1 MAPRI
6 ASEATDATAQEHPPH
21 GPRYPDVGVI
31 AVVAE
36 PWGGMW
42 LSRQQILTRLSA
54 WFHVAW
60 VDPALGWRKLW
71 TGRAGRPIGQFDAT
85 PPPASGF
92 TVCRQSRV
100 NPKFYRPGV
109 LARFTARRHLERARD
124 ELRRQGCKRI
134 ILYVWQPKFAQS
146 LDLVEHDVSCY
157 HIADEYSFADIETP
171 VSELERDLISR
182 VDQVIIHSP
191 ALLEKKGKINP
202 STAYITNGVDYRAFA
217 EQHPEPADLAA
228 IPHPRVGYIGRI
240 KVQLDWEL
248 LDTLSR
254 RHTGWQ
260 FVFVGPEGFLGE
272 SEALARS
279 VFAREN
285 VHVLGPKAVTDIP
298 AYTQNMDV
306 CLLCYRLNA
315 YTRYI
320 FPLKLHE
327 YLAAGRPV
335 VGSGIRSLEAF
346 DGVVRIADG
355 ADEWSEAITHALEPG
370 EASAERVEERQRV
383 ASEYDWGALV
393 DRIGQTLCTH
403 LGIAAGETTEG
414 RS

>member
-1 MAPRI
+1 MAPPL
-6 ASEATDATAQEHPPH
+6 ATEAKAAGAPSLAVE
-21 GPRYPDVGVI
+21 GPRYPEVGVI

-60 VDPALGWRKLW
+60 VDPAVGWRRLW
-71 TGRAGRPIGQFDAT
+71 TGGAGLPIGQLDST
-85 PPPASGF
+85 PPPANGF
-92 TVCRQSRV
+92 AVCRQSIT
-100 NPKFYRPGV
+100 NPKFHRPGA
-109 LARFTARRHLERARD
+109 LARFTARRHLAAARN
-124 ELRRQGCKRI
+124 EPARRGCKRFV
-134 ILYVWQPKFAQS
+134 LYVWQPKFAGA
-146 LDLVEHDVSCY
+146 LDLVDHDVSCY
-157 HIADEYSFADIETP
+157 HIADEYSFSDMETP
-171 VSELERDLISR
+171 VSDRERALISR
-182 VDQVIIHSP
+182 VDQVIVHSP

-202 STAYITNGVDYRAFA
+202 STSYITNGVDYHSFA
-217 EQHPEPADLAA
+217 EDHPEPEDLAS
-228 IPHPRVGYIGRI
+228 IPHPRIGYIGRI

-248 LDTLSR
+248 LDALSASR
-254 RHTGWQ
+254 PDWQ

-272 SEALARS
+272 SEPLARS

-285 VHVLGPKAVTDIP
+285 VHVLGPKDVTDIP

-346 DGVVRIADG
+346 SDVVRIAGDPE
-355 ADEWSEAITHALEPG
+355 EWSAAIEDALGP
-370 EASAERVEERQRV
+370 AESGEERIEARRRV
-383 ASEYDWGALV
+383 AGQYDWGALV
-393 DRIGQTLCTH
+393 ACIGETLCTH
-403 LGIAAGETTEG
+403 LGITPREKE
-414 RS
+414 